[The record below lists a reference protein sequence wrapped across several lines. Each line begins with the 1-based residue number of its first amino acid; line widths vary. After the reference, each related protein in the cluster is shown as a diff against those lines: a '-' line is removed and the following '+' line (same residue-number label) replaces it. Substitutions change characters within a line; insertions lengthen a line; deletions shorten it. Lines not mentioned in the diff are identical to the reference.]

1 MCLAIPVE
9 VVEILPEQQAI
20 IDLGG
25 VRKQIS
31 TALLDAVV
39 VGDYVILH
47 VGYAIGKLDQ
57 EEARRTLAMF
67 GELAVT
73 ENLALLAA
81 GNLPNAGGLAS

>member
-9 VVEILPEQQAI
+9 IVEILPEQQAI

-31 TALLDAVV
+31 TALLDAVA

-47 VGYAIGKLDQ
+47 VGYAIGKLDP